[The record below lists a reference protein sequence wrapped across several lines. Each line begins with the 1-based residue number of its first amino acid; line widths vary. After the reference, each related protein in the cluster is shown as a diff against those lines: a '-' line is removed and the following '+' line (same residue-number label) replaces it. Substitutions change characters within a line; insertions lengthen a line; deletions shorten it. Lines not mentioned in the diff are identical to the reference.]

1 MALKETNARLAELAS
16 RCAVLEAES
25 RALRVDIGEELKT
38 ALAGALHEIQNSIHV
53 PVDGKDGV
61 PLQGGSGEKGISGDV
76 LTITAKD
83 KHDIRQYAR
92 RIRKKERVRHASH
105 LERLHKSLLETYGF
119 SHGGVRT
126 RLAELKSEIAEL
138 GDVG

>member
-16 RCAVLEAES
+16 RCAALEVGNK
-25 RALRVDIGEELKT
+25 ALRSHLAEQLTT
-38 ALAGALHEIQNSIHV
+38 ALAGALHEIQDSIHI

-61 PLQGGSGEKGISGDV
+61 PLQGGRGEKGISGDV

-92 RIRKKERVRHASH
+92 RIRKNERVRHASH
-105 LERLHKSLLETYGF
+105 LERLHNSLLETYGN
-119 SHGGVRT
+119 SHRGLRT

>member
-16 RCAVLEAES
+16 RCAALEAGNKV
-25 RALRVDIGEELKT
+25 LRSHLAEELTT
-38 ALAGALHEIQNSIHV
+38 ALAGALHEIQDSIHV

-61 PLQGGSGEKGISGDV
+61 SIQGERGEKGIFGDV
-76 LTITAKD
+76 LTITAND

-92 RIRKKERVRHASH
+92 RIRKNERVRHASH
-105 LERLHKSLLETYGF
+105 LERLHNSLLETYGF